1 MLIIGAGGA
10 VWHLGWGRMPEIWA
24 YVVSGL
30 PSLAVLGTLIGTA
43 GIAIRTVAPILR
55 LAADFLARKEKR
67 ANELNAKRRDAA
79 ETVKKEREK
88 LDTMLAEQKKATEFA
103 ATYSI
108 AAEGRSREGL
118 LRYFI
123 SFSPELAEVRKK
135 LGLLATVRRCFETL
149 EQIMREKHAATPGKS
164 TGDGRADGPATA
176 EKLAHVPDVRRI
188 IVYIDD
194 LDRCSEQHVVQVL
207 QAIHLLL
214 AFDLFVVV
222 VAVDARWL
230 HRAVGQV
237 YSGQLAGPDQ
247 PAQSASATVADY
259 LEKIFQ
265 LPVWMQPIGNP
276 ATVERFV
283 RGIDTPEETPPDPV
297 PPNPGQEGVRPGG
310 GTIPAV
316 EAAPDPDLV
325 LGAAQRRATMSEA
338 ERKALAAMAPLAGKS
353 PRGLKRLVNTYR
365 LIRVMRGPTGI
376 ADLEQGHAGRTALY
390 PYLLFALACEV
401 GLATET
407 AALVA
412 EIAVR
417 RAPQEDVHPL
427 VACLLG
433 NDPLDDAQAR
443 LRARLEAEGVRDA
456 VLTSVRAVYVAAAGR
471 DPTETRLSGTGFD
484 APRAA
489 SPPPEPAL
497 ADRNAAGER
506 FVEAF
511 GEAARFTFRPRS
523 R

>member
-1 MLIIGAGGA
+1 M
-10 VWHLGWGRMPEIWA
+10 
-24 YVVSGL
+24 
-30 PSLAVLGTLIGTA
+30 
-43 GIAIRTVAPILR
+43 
-55 LAADFLARKEKR
+55 
-67 ANELNAKRRDAA
+67 
-79 ETVKKEREK
+79 
-88 LDTMLAEQKKATEFA
+88 EFA
-103 ATYSI
+103 ATYSV

-123 SFSPELAEVRKK
+123 AFSPELAEVRKK

-149 EQIMREKHAATPGKS
+149 EQIMREKKQAATPAE
-164 TGDGRADGPATA
+164 GRANNATA
-176 EKLAHVPDVRRI
+176 DTAVNLSHVPDVQRI

-237 YSGQLAGPDQ
+237 YRGQLAGPDR
-247 PAQSASATVADY
+247 PAQSDSATVADY

-265 LPVWMQPIGNP
+265 LPIWMQPIGNP

-283 RGIDTPEETPPDPV
+283 RGIDRPETKLPDREPLSPDVKPNGQDGSAIAAVDAKPDPTLL
-297 PPNPGQEGVRPGG
+297 QTE
-310 GTIPAV
+310 
-316 EAAPDPDLV
+316 
-325 LGAAQRRATMSEA
+325 AQRRATMSEP
-338 ERKALAAMAPLAGKS
+338 ERRALAAMARLAGKS

-376 ADLEQGHAGRTALY
+376 VDLEKGGPGKTALY

-401 GLATET
+401 GLTTET
-407 AALVA
+407 ATLVA

-417 RAPQEDVHPL
+417 SAPQQGFHPL
-427 VACLLG
+427 VACLFS
-433 NDPLDDAQAR
+433 DQDRRDEDLDEEQERLHER
-443 LRARLEAEGVRDA
+443 LRAEGAREGVVA
-456 VLTSVRAVYVAAAGR
+456 AVRAVYLAAAGR
-471 DPTETRLSGTGFD
+471 ELSG
-484 APRAA
+484 PRAA
-489 SPPPEPAL
+489 SSDLGEAASIRADPAF
-497 ADRNAAGER
+497 ADRNAASER
-506 FVEAF
+506 FAEAF
-511 GEAARFTFRPRS
+511 AEAARFTFRPRG